1 MNRPQALQVEHRPF
15 SRLSEEDLLT
25 WRNLL
30 AQAAPGGAF
39 FSPAYAR
46 AVHETGRAELRIV
59 LLRRAGVLVGV
70 MGLQRAHGWLG
81 RLGLFEPL
89 GGAMTDYFGLV
100 ATPDVVTDWAS
111 LLSGAGVH
119 CLYFTHLDES
129 QRAHGLQGDAP
140 CVGLRT
146 VVHADGGAAHWQ
158 ALRQRDKK
166 LVSDTERRERKLIQ
180 DHGEPVFRLVSDQ
193 PLVDLREL
201 VRLKNAQYVR
211 TGKERGALLDDTNV
225 KLLEALL
232 QADDPHARPRLSTLK
247 VGGRLVAGHF
257 GLQCGETLHYW
268 FPVYDEAFAAYSPG
282 RLLMKHVLHAASEAG
297 IRVIDRGEGDTV
309 AKREFATES
318 HRFLNGLLS
327 GGIWGWM
334 IGVALRINWRLRS
347 NY

>member
-59 LLRRAGVLVGV
+59 LLHRAGVLVGV

-100 ATPDVVTDWAS
+100 ATPDVVTDWRS
-111 LLSGAGVH
+111 LLKGAGVP

-129 QRAHGLQGDAP
+129 QRAHGLPGDAP
-140 CVGLRT
+140 RVGLRT
-146 VVHADGGAAHWQ
+146 VIHADGGAAHWQ
-158 ALRQRDKK
+158 ALRPRDKK
-166 LVSDTERRERKLIQ
+166 LVSDTERRERKLFQ
-180 DHGEPVFRLVSDQ
+180 DHGEPVFRLMSDQ
-193 PLVDLREL
+193 PLADLREL
-201 VRLKNAQYVR
+201 VQLKNAQYLR
-211 TGKERGALLDDTNV
+211 TGKEGGALLDAANV

-232 QADDPHARPRLSTLK
+232 QDDDPHAQPRLSTLK
-247 VGGRLVAGHF
+247 VGDRLVAGHF
-257 GLQCGETLHYW
+257 GLQCAGTLHYW

-297 IRVIDRGEGDTV
+297 IRVIDRGEGDSA

-318 HRFLNGLLS
+318 HEYFKGLVHREA
-327 GGIWGWM
+327 WGWM
-334 IGVALRINWRLRS
+334 LSTALRISWRARR
-347 NY
+347 

>member
-1 MNRPQALQVEHRPF
+1 MNRPQALQIEHRPF
-15 SRLSEEDLLT
+15 SRLSEEDLLA
-25 WRNLL
+25 WRHLL
-30 AQAAPGGAF
+30 AQAATGGAF

-46 AVHETGRAELRIV
+46 AVHETGRAETRIV
-59 LLRRAGVLVGV
+59 LLRRAGALVGV
-70 MGLQRAHGWLG
+70 MGLQRTQGWLG

-89 GGAMTDYFGLV
+89 GGAMSDYFGLV
-100 ATPDVVTDWAS
+100 AAPDVVTDWAS

-140 CVGLRT
+140 RIGLRT

-180 DHGEPVFRLVSDQ
+180 DHGEPVFRLMSDQ
-193 PLVDLREL
+193 PLADLREL
-201 VRLKNAQYVR
+201 VQLKNAQYLR
-211 TGKERGALLDDTNV
+211 TGKEGGALLDAANV
-225 KLLEALL
+225 RLLEALL
-232 QADDPHARPRLSTLK
+232 RADDPHAQPRLSTLK
-247 VGGRLVAGHF
+247 VGDRLVAGHF

-297 IRVIDRGEGDTV
+297 IRVIDRGEGDTA

-318 HRFLNGLLS
+318 HVYFKGLLRH
-327 GGIWGWM
+327 GEWGH
-334 IGVALRINWRLRS
+334 VLSTTQRLVWHLQR
-347 NY
+347 